1 MRGVGLKVTALR
13 FPPEMVLSTCF
24 SDATSMLLRQVIL
37 SSAMSVTV
45 NLALRAGSSKQ
56 GNARLAS
63 VGSIW
68 LVAMYV
74 VEPSAALKDER

>member
-1 MRGVGLKVTALR
+1 
-13 FPPEMVLSTCF
+13 
-24 SDATSMLLRQVIL
+24 MLLKHVIF
-37 SSAMSVTV
+37 SSATSVTV

-68 LVAMYV
+68 VVAMYV
-74 VEPSAALKDER
+74 VEPSSALNEER